1 MTPVLRKHTQIS
13 TCFPTEE
20 KVFQTV
26 PPPMTSVKRFPWLPC
41 QVFSP
46 EEYAAWNSWEPQ
58 IRAFARQNQE
68 QVAAVTNSRQCLYI
82 VFVTI
87 CHPEFLHLLN
97 VERKLQG
104 KNCQKWNCQTIT
116 HWTWNTAHG
125 FLFMFVIHHGF
136 LKHPTI
142 GCFLKP
148 SVVKTPMINHKFEIT
163 TKQKQQV
170 SHQGAEKFQT
180 KQGFSGWGNAAGN
193 GENRSAPSCQT
204 LSHNSEN
211 YRRIHADQQQTWKN
225 GSNKN
230 LRKPRAS
237 RQLQILHTKN
247 HTDTFDWIRLNPI
260 TMSHR
265 SEKQHIA
272 NFLASKI
279 ASLAIRSHRGRLVGW
294 EMDKMDFSYST
305 PFLLA
310 LLLGS
315 CIMNVCGFLWLAQTK
330 YIQKNRNKNI
340 CSKTFEVSGPKPSH
354 KKSSTNQEEPY
365 QYTPTTWSW
374 KLGQSG
380 HEEHLE
386 EVKMKKKNVQNGILL
401 DNSIEQLIDVSNI
414 FLFRSIEFLSIA
426 DFRVGYPP
434 LLGGSKQR
442 SLCSGR
448 LGIIPK
454 ASIFRCMFYLSGDG
468 RTFQSNLVQN
478 HPIKKWDLI
487 YCLWKFAAILFSRGI
502 SVVPSSCHVH

>member
-1 MTPVLRKHTQIS
+1 MTPVLRKHIQIS
-13 TCFPTEE
+13 ACFPTEE

-46 EEYAAWNSWEPQ
+46 EEYTAWNSWEPQ

-104 KNCQKWNCQTIT
+104 KNCQKGNCQTIT

-204 LSHNSEN
+204 LSHNSE
-211 YRRIHADQQQTWKN
+211 IFWTH
-225 GSNKN
+225 
-230 LRKPRAS
+230 
-237 RQLQILHTKN
+237 
-247 HTDTFDWIRLNPI
+247 
-260 TMSHR
+260 
-265 SEKQHIA
+265 
-272 NFLASKI
+272 
-279 ASLAIRSHRGRLVGW
+279 
-294 EMDKMDFSYST
+294 
-305 PFLLA
+305 
-310 LLLGS
+310 
-315 CIMNVCGFLWLAQTK
+315 
-330 YIQKNRNKNI
+330 
-340 CSKTFEVSGPKPSH
+340 GPC
-354 KKSSTNQEEPY
+354 
-365 QYTPTTWSW
+365 
-374 KLGQSG
+374 
-380 HEEHLE
+380 
-386 EVKMKKKNVQNGILL
+386 
-401 DNSIEQLIDVSNI
+401 DNS
-414 FLFRSIEFLSIA
+414 
-426 DFRVGYPP
+426 
-434 LLGGSKQR
+434 K
-442 SLCSGR
+442 
-448 LGIIPK
+448 
-454 ASIFRCMFYLSGDG
+454 
-468 RTFQSNLVQN
+468 
-478 HPIKKWDLI
+478 
-487 YCLWKFAAILFSRGI
+487 
-502 SVVPSSCHVH
+502 